1 MSSIIFET
9 REAVGCITLN
19 RPDKFNAFNRE
30 MAFAMQDCLAQC
42 AADDTIRA
50 VFITGNGKAFS
61 AGQDLSELTGED
73 APGFENILSK
83 HYNPIILAIRNI
95 SKPVVAAV
103 NGVAA
108 GAGANIALCCDVIV
122 AAQSAS
128 FLQAFSKI
136 GLIPDSG
143 GTYFLPRLI
152 GWQKASALMM
162 LGEKVPAA
170 EAEKIGMLYKVFPDE
185 EFPASA
191 FAIAATLAKMPTRG
205 LALTKQALS
214 TSFNSGLEEQ
224 LEFEDQLQY
233 QAAHT
238 EDYQEG
244 VAAFLEKRA
253 ATFKGK

>member
-73 APGFENILSK
+73 PPGFENILSK

-103 NGVAA
+103 N
-108 GAGANIALCCDVIV
+108 
-122 AAQSAS
+122 
-128 FLQAFSKI
+128 
-136 GLIPDSG
+136 
-143 GTYFLPRLI
+143 
-152 GWQKASALMM
+152 
-162 LGEKVPAA
+162 E
-170 EAEKIGMLYKVFPDE
+170 
-185 EFPASA
+185 
-191 FAIAATLAKMPTRG
+191 TL
-205 LALTKQALS
+205 
-214 TSFNSGLEEQ
+214 
-224 LEFEDQLQY
+224 
-233 QAAHT
+233 
-238 EDYQEG
+238 
-244 VAAFLEKRA
+244 
-253 ATFKGK
+253 